1 MKEYES
7 NYEKVTQDWR
17 KRFLDMDQEKL
28 IERFALE
35 HDAQW
40 LYLGYLGQ
48 KLKISRASGEVL
60 FEDDTKEKPGFN
72 TVITAYNMFY
82 YAKEHPVASGE
93 LVPFRKVKR
102 VYPFER
108 AYQKQILEPFTK
120 RFSGC
125 VDKLQTACEKL
136 GGTRLPQG
144 DAGYRIPVY
153 PYFDIAVLFWDR
165 DDEFE
170 AQGNMLF
177 DANITDFVHEENV
190 VCIAAD
196 AAYYLTKA
204 AEMEPLDVYSS
215 LK

>member
-7 NYEKVTQDWR
+7 NYDKVVEEWR
-17 KRFLDMDQEKL
+17 GRFLTMDQEKL
-28 IERFALE
+28 IERFQLE
-35 HDAQW
+35 HDADW
-40 LYLGYLGQ
+40 LYLTYLGQ
-48 KLKISRASGEVL
+48 ALKISRTSGEVL
-60 FEDDTKEKPGFN
+60 FADREEIPGFN
-72 TVITAYNMFY
+72 TVVTTYNLFY
-82 YAKEHPVASGE
+82 YAKEHPAAAGE
-93 LVPFRKVKR
+93 LVPFRQVKR

-108 AYQKQILEPFTK
+108 AYQKQILEPFTR
-120 RFSGC
+120 RFSGH
-125 VDKLQTACEKL
+125 VEKLRTACEKL
-136 GGTRLPQG
+136 GGMPLPQG

-196 AAYYLTKA
+196 LVRYLTREAGMDEEKIYA
-204 AEMEPLDVYSS
+204 G
-215 LK
+215 